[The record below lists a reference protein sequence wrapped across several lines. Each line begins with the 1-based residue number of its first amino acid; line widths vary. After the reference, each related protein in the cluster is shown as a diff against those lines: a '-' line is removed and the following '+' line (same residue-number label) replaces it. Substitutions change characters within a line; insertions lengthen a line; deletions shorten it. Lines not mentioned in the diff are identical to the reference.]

1 MDTANLTNVLNS
13 INASFDGYFGVELVA
28 VLVFYLMW
36 APKLNVLFTAVSQ
49 HRKSFPTTVAFHRTM
64 YIFTGFAILN
74 ILTISTTR
82 YVPQLANLAIS
93 GLWIVIAKRV
103 RIENSLY
110 LHVLDAISLGMSF
123 VWLVLFWVVSVMCVY
138 ILLGVSVSNYFPYLN
153 IVATIPIGSLLINVN
168 NWTWYS
174 YAATYCKS
182 CFFHLIFLDIFGVDK
197 KILDALWGSPF
208 AEAVGIAIE
217 ETKADEIVAK
227 KTD

>member
-1 MDTANLTNVLNS
+1 MDTANFTNVLNS
-13 INASFDGYFGVELVA
+13 INASFDGYFGVELVT
-28 VLVFYLMW
+28 VLVFYLTW

-49 HRKSFPTTVAFHRTM
+49 HRKSFPTTVGFHRMM

-93 GLWIVIAKRV
+93 GLWIVIAKKVRV
-103 RIENSLY
+103 ENSLC
-110 LHVLDAISLGMSF
+110 LRMLDAISLGMSY
-123 VWLVLFWVVSVMCVY
+123 VWLVLLWVVSVMCIY
-138 ILLGVSVSNYFPYLN
+138 ILLGVSVSNCFPCLN
-153 IVATIPIGSLLINVN
+153 IVAAVPIGSLFLNVN

-182 CFFHLIFLDIFGVDK
+182 CFFHLLFLDIFGVDK
-197 KILDALWGSPF
+197 KILDAIWGSPF
-208 AEAVGIAIE
+208 AEAVDIAIE
-217 ETKADEIVAK
+217 ETKADEIIAK